1 MVKTAL
7 SFPEQGISPAVKDPV
22 VLHALLRVVEAAAA
36 DRPEE
41 GRR

>member
-7 SFPEQGISPAVKDPV
+7 SFPEQGISPAAMDPV
-22 VLHALLRVVEAAAA
+22 APHALLRAVEAAAA
-36 DRPEE
+36 DRPEG